1 MCDLYSGTQ
10 VSQRANERYLDAFS
24 TLDDTTRMAE
34 LIRPLQQPR
43 EYRNRRVRAL
53 RPFADDYTLLEAV
66 NHGEFMLYG
75 LRNRDLQ
82 RLLYTGLAAG
92 AVALEAKEKRRRSAA
107 VSRKLRLL
115 VAHGLLQKVQ
125 KTHRYQVTAAGRLAI
140 SAVLT
145 IQQTSMAILA
155 KAAA

>member
-1 MCDLYSGTQ
+1 
-10 VSQRANERYLDAFS
+10 
-24 TLDDTTRMAE
+24 
-34 LIRPLQQPR
+34 
-43 EYRNRRVRAL
+43 
-53 RPFADDYTLLEAV
+53 
-66 NHGEFMLYG
+66 MLYG

-82 RLLYTGLAAG
+82 RLFYPGLAAG

-145 IQQTSMAILA
+145 IQRTSMAILA

>member
-1 MCDLYSGTQ
+1 
-10 VSQRANERYLDAFS
+10 
-24 TLDDTTRMAE
+24 
-34 LIRPLQQPR
+34 
-43 EYRNRRVRAL
+43 
-53 RPFADDYTLLEAV
+53 
-66 NHGEFMLYG
+66 MLG
-75 LRNRDLQ
+75 
-82 RLLYTGLAAG
+82 GG
-92 AVALEAKEKRRRSAA
+92 GKRRRSAA

-125 KTHRYQVTAAGRLAI
+125 KTHRYQVTAAGSLAI